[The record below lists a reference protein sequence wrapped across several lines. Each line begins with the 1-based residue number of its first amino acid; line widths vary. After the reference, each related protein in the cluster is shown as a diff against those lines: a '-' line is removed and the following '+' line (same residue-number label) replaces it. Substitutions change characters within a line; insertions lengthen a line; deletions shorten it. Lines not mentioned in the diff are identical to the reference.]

1 MHMKFVNTRTAAA
14 VISFSV
20 IFVLGACGK
29 KEDSSSSS
37 RSSSSNSMPARSI
50 TPANTAPSVTTP
62 MPDSSA
68 GVASGAASAPGLTM
82 ASPTLPASAS
92 SAAK

>member
-1 MHMKFVNTRTAAA
+1 MHMKFVNKRTAAT
-14 VISFSV
+14 VIAFSV
-20 IFVLGACGK
+20 IFALGACGK

-37 RSSSSNSMPARSI
+37 NSMPVRSI

-68 GVASGAASAPGLTM
+68 GVASGAASAPGFTM